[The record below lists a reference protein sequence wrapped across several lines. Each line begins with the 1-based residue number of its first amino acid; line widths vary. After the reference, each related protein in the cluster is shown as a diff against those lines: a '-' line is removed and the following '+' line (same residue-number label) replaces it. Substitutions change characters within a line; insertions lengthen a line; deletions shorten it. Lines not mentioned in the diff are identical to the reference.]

1 MSRSDARG
9 DTRPHHRRVVIH
21 EEDRMNNLPGARTAA
36 AASALAAA
44 AFLINA
50 GIQLASPHFDPHI
63 SGGKDWAN
71 EVTFT
76 IAVAAALV
84 GVLGLAR
91 SRIIERRPAFVTA
104 LGFALLLIGL
114 LPEYATGESPAWFAA
129 VGIPGNLLCLIGLA
143 WAAAGAWRT
152 GTVPRLAVPLMPLS
166 VLVGV
171 GLAEFGGAIIA
182 AAWWT
187 VAASLLAGKGPAAGR
202 LGATDAVV
210 RET

>member
-1 MSRSDARG
+1 
-9 DTRPHHRRVVIH
+9 
-21 EEDRMNNLPGARTAA
+21 MNNLPGARTAA

-63 SGGKDWAN
+63 SGGRDWAN

-114 LPEYATGESPAWFAA
+114 LPEFATGESPAWFAA
-129 VGIPGNLLCLIGLA
+129 VGVPGNLLCLTGLA
-143 WAAAGAWRT
+143 WAAVGAWRM

-182 AAWWT
+182 AAWWV
-187 VAASLLAGKGPAAGR
+187 VAAGLLAWAGPAARR
-202 LGATDAVV
+202 LGATEAV
-210 RET
+210 REM